1 MDRLN
6 QGGWAW
12 AGWRLGL
19 GVTTLWFHR
28 SERWRNTGF
37 VARGGGTFYGG
48 IDPARRGWKR
58 AARSRSGKADL
69 ILGQGRH
76 VAKTPLMVDGG
87 GSIVMDVGRQ
97 DITEITGHDGGRGM

>member
-1 MDRLN
+1 MEAWF
-6 QGGWAW
+6 GGDNALVPPVG
-12 AGWRLGL
+12 AMEE
-19 GVTTLWFHR
+19 HR
-28 SERWRNTGF
+28 ICRSRR
-37 VARGGGTFYGG
+37 RDILRRYRSGTPG
-48 IDPARRGWKR
+48 RWKR